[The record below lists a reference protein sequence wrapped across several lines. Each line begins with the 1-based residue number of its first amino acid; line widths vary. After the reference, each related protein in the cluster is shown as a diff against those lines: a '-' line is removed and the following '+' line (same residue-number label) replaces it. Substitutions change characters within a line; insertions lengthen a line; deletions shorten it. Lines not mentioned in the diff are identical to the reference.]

1 MRLVLAPMLMLAFAT
16 RVASAGSSRAP
27 TTPGM
32 YVAKTAAALPLI
44 DSKVDVEVRG
54 PIAEVTI
61 AQTFRNDDPAPTEA
75 TYIFPLPSDAAVTAM
90 AIDAGARTIRAAIER
105 RAQAQARYEDAIA
118 KGVDAGVLEEER
130 PDIFTQSVAAIP
142 PHATVTVRLRFD
154 TAARFSNGTW
164 QLVLPLVV
172 APRYVPGNASGKP
185 TVGAGHAPD
194 TDRAPDA
201 SRVTPA
207 ATPGGGGAPEISIA
221 FATGVSDVASPTHEL
236 AKRGDRYVIAS
247 ATSDRDAVV
256 RWRASQP
263 AQGWVESDGF
273 AAVVVEGAP
282 VPASHAAIRAML
294 VLDRAA
300 TTLGD
305 GELARRAFE
314 TAFASALTNADRVAT
329 ENGQLVAPDVLRAQ
343 LANAPAHAKFDL
355 TRVLKKLTPAG
366 APIVLVTD
374 GLVADDAAAIAAAR
388 ALAVPIHVIGFGP
401 APNRSLLDAIAATTG
416 GTVRIAVVGD
426 DFQALAAGVLADI
439 ASPPAPFA
447 VTWGTLAASAIVPAL
462 QPRLGAGQAAVV
474 FARVATPKPA
484 NARANGAVIAL
495 AALASPT
502 APTGATTQHGPI
514 ARMWARR
521 ELDELVA
528 RGDPKAIADH
538 ALAFGLVSPETSMVA
553 VGTEVTTAGGVR
565 HTRSVPVSL
574 PAGMRWQDV
583 QTETTV
589 ETKPTVDGRSR
600 TTTTTPPAPPP
611 PVQPTPAKTESPPE
625 NKNVSKKAPAADERA
640 AEEAEGDDDDNAGD
654 KAAHAHRKHRHESD
668 DSDSDSDDAAKP
680 TATGAT
686 SDSSNLIDIF
696 GADSV
701 EAMTLSGAIVE
712 RRRVRFAAALGGG
725 IAVAHGATVGM
736 GALALRAD
744 YGGATRVG
752 GEASLWLVD
761 GLHAQGLV
769 GLYVGELF
777 GHLEL
782 DVGAGA
788 HFGGGIGPSLSL
800 ALRYYIARHFDV
812 YLREDLGVLFESG
825 THVVDSTT
833 SAGLEL
839 SW

>member
-1 MRLVLAPMLMLAFAT
+1 MRLAFLMLAIAT

-27 TTPGM
+27 TSAGM
-32 YVAKTAAALPLI
+32 YVAKTTAALPLV

-61 AQTFRNDDPAPTEA
+61 AQTFRNDDAAPTEA

-90 AIDAGARTIRAAIER
+90 AIDVGSRTIHAAIER

-142 PHATVTVRLRFD
+142 SHASVTVHLRFD
-154 TAARFSNGTW
+154 TAARFSNGVW

-185 TVGAGHAPD
+185 TVGAGHSPD

-207 ATPGGGGAPEISIA
+207 ATPGGGGATEISIA
-221 FATGVSDVASPTHEL
+221 FASGVGDVASPTHEL
-236 AKRGDRYVIAS
+236 VKRGDRYVIAS

-256 RWRASQP
+256 RWRATQP

-282 VPASHAAIRAML
+282 LPASHAPIRATL
-294 VLDRAA
+294 VIDRAA

-305 GELARRAFE
+305 GELARHAFE
-314 TAFASALTNADRVAT
+314 TAFVGALTNADRVAMQH
-329 ENGQLVAPDVLRAQ
+329 GHMLAPDALRAQ
-343 LANAPAHAKFDL
+343 LATAPAHAKFDL
-355 TRVLKKLTPAG
+355 TRVLKKLEPDG

-388 ALAVPIHVIGFGP
+388 ALGVPIHVIGFGP
-401 APNRSLLDAIAATTG
+401 APNRSLLDALAATTG

-426 DFQALAAGVLADI
+426 DFPALAAGVLADI

-474 FARVATPKPA
+474 FARVASPKAA

-495 AALASPT
+495 AALVSPS
-502 APTGATTQHGPI
+502 APAGATTQHGPI

-528 RGDPKAIADH
+528 QGDPKAIADH

-553 VGTEVTTAGGVR
+553 IGTEVTTAGGVR

-583 QTETTV
+583 QSETTV
-589 ETKPTVDGRSR
+589 DTKV
-600 TTTTTPPAPPP
+600 TTTTTAAPPP
-611 PVQPTPAKTESPPE
+611 PPPAPQPTPAKTEAPQE
-625 NKNVSKKAPAADERA
+625 NKNAAKKQPVEPADDDNDDDAEADKAKRKHHRRDASEDAADESA
-640 AEEAEGDDDDNAGD
+640 AT
-654 KAAHAHRKHRHESD
+654 
-668 DSDSDSDDAAKP
+668 DDAARP
-680 TATGAT
+680 HVTAEVAGA
-686 SDSSNLIDIF
+686 SF
-696 GADSV
+696 
-701 EAMTLSGAIVE
+701 SGAEAEELAVSGVISE
-712 RRRVRFAAALGGG
+712 RRRVRFAAALVGG
-725 IAVAHGATVGM
+725 VSVTRGATDGM

-744 YGGATRVG
+744 YGRTTRVG

-761 GLHAQGLV
+761 GVHAQGL
-769 GLYVGELF
+769 
-777 GHLEL
+777 
-782 DVGAGA
+782 
-788 HFGGGIGPSLSL
+788 
-800 ALRYYIARHFDV
+800 
-812 YLREDLGVLFESG
+812 
-825 THVVDSTT
+825 
-833 SAGLEL
+833 
-839 SW
+839 

>member
-1 MRLVLAPMLMLAFAT
+1 MRLALAPILMLALAT
-16 RVASAGSSRAP
+16 RVASAGSSRVP
-27 TTPGM
+27 GPGM
-32 YVAKTAAALPLI
+32 YVAKTATALPLV
-44 DSKVDVEVRG
+44 DSKVDVQVRG
-54 PIAEVTI
+54 PIAEITV
-61 AQTFRNDDPAPTEA
+61 AQTFRNDDAAPTEA
-75 TYIFPLPSDAAVTAM
+75 TYIFPLPSDAAVTGM

-118 KGVDAGVLEEER
+118 KGLDAGMLEQER

-172 APRYVPGNASGKP
+172 APRYVPGSASGKP
-185 TVGAGHAPD
+185 TVGAGRSPD

-207 ATPGGGGAPEISIA
+207 ATPGGGGATEISIE
-221 FATGVSDVASPTHEL
+221 FASGVSDVASPTHEL
-236 AKRGDRYVIAS
+236 DKRGDRYVIAS

-282 VPASHAAIRAML
+282 LPASHAPIRATL

-305 GELARRAFE
+305 GELARHAFE

-329 ENGQLVAPDVLRAQ
+329 ENGQLGPPDALRAQ

-355 TRVLKKLTPAG
+355 TRVLKKLAPAG

-388 ALAVPIHVIGFGP
+388 SLRVPIHVIGFGP

-416 GTVRIAVVGD
+416 GTVRVAVVGD
-426 DFQALAAGVLADI
+426 DFPALAAGVLADI

-474 FARVATPKPA
+474 FARVASPKAA

-495 AALASPT
+495 AALSTPS
-502 APTGATTQHGPI
+502 APAGATTQHGPI

-553 VGTEVTTAGGVR
+553 VGTEVTTVGGVR

-589 ETKPTVDGRSR
+589 ETKPAADVSAHV
-600 TTTTTPPAPPP
+600 TTTTTPSPAPP
-611 PVQPTPAKTESPPE
+611 PVQPAPATTEAPPE
-625 NKNVSKKAPAADERA
+625 NKNAAKKRPTVDKGA
-640 AEEAEGDDDDNAGD
+640 AEETDGGEDDDNDANT
-654 KAAHAHRKHRHESD
+654 HAHRKHHHEADESED
-668 DSDSDSDDAAKP
+668 DTAKP
-680 TATGAT
+680 AAGASASAENIT
-686 SDSSNLIDIF
+686 NIF
-696 GADSV
+696 GSDSV
-701 EAMTLSGAIVE
+701 EAMSLTGAVSE
-712 RRRVRFAAALGGG
+712 RRRLRFAAALEGG
-725 IAVAHGATVGM
+725 ISVAHAATVGM

-744 YGGATRVG
+744 YGRETRVG

-761 GLHAQGLV
+761 GFHAQGLV
-769 GLYVGELF
+769 GLYVGEVF

-782 DVGAGA
+782 DIGADA
-788 HFGGGIGPSLSL
+788 HFGGGIGPSLAV
-800 ALRYYIARHFDV
+800 ALRYYVARHVDIGI
-812 YLREDLGVLFESG
+812 REDLGVLFDSG
-825 THVVDSTT
+825 THFVDSTT